1 MPQRYLLDYVHSS
14 HRSTEDTLRPSK
26 TQQTDGHMNSESLK
40 QRAQGM
46 HRFYLM
52 TVLKEA
58 PIPNP
63 EAVSNL

>member
-46 HRFYLM
+46 HRY
-52 TVLKEA
+52 VPHNSIEIGRA
-58 PIPNP
+58 H
-63 EAVSNL
+63 V